1 MSQPLVSVIVPCYN
15 AARFL
20 PEAIASARRQRYE
33 PLEVLVVDDGSTDE
47 TPQVAPQFGADVRYF
62 RKENGG
68 VASAR
73 NVGLR
78 EARGEIIA
86 FLDADDQWPDGKLAL
101 QLARL
106 DADAT
111 LDVVTGRIQYIELP
125 GAERPDLRFEG
136 PDRTLTQVHLGAG
149 LYRRRAFDT
158 VGPFD
163 ETFHMSEDSDWFLRA
178 RELGLKIVVMAEV
191 TLLYR
196 LHDSNLTRNATARD
210 YMMTEMIHKS
220 LARRRRRDGIA
231 RNLAPW
237 SSLDEKRRS
246 DA

>member
-20 PEAIASARRQRYE
+20 PEAIASVRRQRYE
-33 PLEVLVVDDGSTDE
+33 PLEILVVDDGSADA
-47 TPQVAPQFGADVRYF
+47 TPQVAPQLGADVRYF

-78 EARGEIIA
+78 EARGEVIA

-106 DADAT
+106 EAEPA

-125 GAERPDLRFEG
+125 GAEHLALRFEG
-136 PDRTLTQVHLGAG
+136 PDRTVSHIHLGAG
-149 LYRRRAFDT
+149 LYRRRAFDE

-163 ETFHMSEDSDWFLRA
+163 ETLRISEDADWFLHA
-178 RELGLKIVVMAEV
+178 RELGLKIVVLAEV

-196 LHDSNLTRNATARD
+196 LHDSNLTRNATAREFLF
-210 YMMTEMIHKS
+210 TEMIHKS
-220 LARRRRRDGIA
+220 LERRRRMHGTARD
-231 RNLAPW
+231 LAPW

>member
-1 MSQPLVSVIVPCYN
+1 MSRPAVSVILPCYN
-15 AARFL
+15 GARFL
-20 PEAIASARRQRYE
+20 PEAVTSVRRQQYE
-33 PLEVLVVDDGSTDE
+33 PLEILIVDDGSTDA
-47 TPQVAPQFGADVRYF
+47 TPQVAPQLGADVRYF
-62 RKENGG
+62 RKDNGG
-68 VASAR
+68 PASAR

-78 EARGEIIA
+78 EARGEVIA

-106 DADAT
+106 EADPA
-111 LDVVTGRIQYIELP
+111 LDVVTGRVQYIELP
-125 GAERPDLRFEG
+125 GAEHLDLRFEG
-136 PDRTLTQVHLGAG
+136 PDQTLTHVHLGAG

-163 ETFHMSEDSDWFLRA
+163 EAFRISDDTDWFLRA
-178 RELGLKIVVMAEV
+178 RELGLKIIVLADV

-196 LHDSNLTRNATARD
+196 LHDSNLTRRARTRD
-210 YMMTEMIHKS
+210 FMMTELVHKS
-220 LARRRRRDGIA
+220 LERRRRIHGAVRE
-231 RNLAPW
+231 LAPW